1 MKTAAIAIGSNSTR
15 LLAAEKNGH
24 ELTNLLRGRAE
35 TQLFLGLSEDG
46 MILPQRLENT
56 AQAVF
61 QLYIQAKAYGAES
74 VSLFATSAARD
85 AKNSQ
90 ALSDRI
96 YALCGLPLRIISGEE
111 EANLAFLAV
120 SQGKRR
126 LVMDI
131 GGGSTEWTI
140 GEKNRVEWARSMQ
153 LGASRLLK
161 AQPIDCP
168 LDAEKCLNLARS
180 AMAPVWEELKKLPRA
195 PEMIG
200 LGGSCT
206 TAAAIQMAREAHGEQ
221 VEGRVVTLD
230 QAKSQLRLLSE
241 LSLEERK
248 AVPGL
253 PPSRAIHMPH
263 GLCILISALET
274 CGYPA
279 ITVSGKTNL
288 DGFLMSMNDG
298 IINESF

>member
-85 AKNSQ
+85 AKNGQ

-131 GGGSTEWTI
+131 GGGSTEFTV
-140 GEKNRVEWARSMQ
+140 GENNVPGWSVSMQ

-161 AQPIDCP
+161 MGQINSPN
-168 LDAEKCLNLARS
+168 DAERTLNAAREI
-180 AMAPVWEELKKLPRA
+180 MAPYAAQYRALPSA
-195 PEMIG
+195 PAMLGMGGTCDTSAAMIMG
-200 LGGSCT
+200 IAIALNCISLLPEN
-206 TAAAIQMAREAHGEQ
+206 AA
-221 VEGRVVTLD
+221 T
-230 QAKSQLRLLSE
+230 
-241 LSLEERK
+241 
-248 AVPGL
+248 
-253 PPSRAIHMPH
+253 PSA
-263 GLCILISALET
+263 AQE
-274 CGYPA
+274 
-279 ITVSGKTNL
+279 ITEPT
-288 DGFLMSMNDG
+288 
-298 IINESF
+298 